1 MADYGPTTMYTLI
14 GKGVALGFTAT
25 IDKQL
30 ARFNIATSHSDP
42 NLTTELANADPALLN
57 YLAGKLADAI
67 YNVP

>member
-1 MADYGPTTMYTLI
+1 MADYNPTTMAALI
-14 GKGVALGFTAT
+14 KKGARLGLGAA

-30 ARFNIATSHSDP
+30 ARFSVATSHNGP
-42 NLTTELANADPALLN
+42 NLTTELAAADPALLN